1 MMIIVTMIP
10 TSAEKGHDCGV
21 DYWALGVLLY
31 EMRTGHTP
39 FEPPATVESGQ
50 QGRRGAGAGGG
61 DKAAKQLLDELFR
74 NIADPNALSF
84 PKGFGGVCQVSH

>member
-39 FEPPATVESGQ
+39 FEPSMEFDQSGETAKEELLEIACKIMDPKTLYFPAGYGSVCKVI
-50 QGRRGAGAGGG
+50 GGLIG
-61 DKAAKQLLDELFR
+61 TYR
-74 NIADPNALSF
+74 H
-84 PKGFGGVCQVSH
+84 CC